1 MKVRDDAGRF
11 SKASIGA
18 SFLVKK
24 GRKMSEKVCE
34 CAAKTNRKVWDES
47 DNGFERKRLDFL
59 RDDPIAI
66 LRELERR
73 YTFII
78 PVRVETP
85 QDMQLAGELLG
96 RITNAYSYLAEVDAK
111 LAVYVKAA
119 KQNCVV
125 KPKGK
130 DETLEKI
137 QEYQSLKENYEMMV
151 LRKNA
156 VSRFVEIL
164 KQQYNCISRM
174 ITVKI
179 EINKEIKM
187 SEHR

>member
-1 MKVRDDAGRF
+1 MCENMAEKN
-11 SKASIGA
+11 
-18 SFLVKK
+18 
-24 GRKMSEKVCE
+24 RKMCE
-34 CAAKTNRKVWDES
+34 STTKTTEKVWDES
-47 DNGFERKRLDFL
+47 DNATERKRLDFL

-66 LRELERR
+66 LRELEKR

-78 PVRVETP
+78 PVRIETP
-85 QDMQLAGELLG
+85 QDMQFAGELLG

-119 KQNCVV
+119 KQNCIM

-130 DETLEKI
+130 DETVEKI
-137 QEYQSLKENYEMMV
+137 QEYQRLKDNYEMMA
-151 LRKNA
+151 LRRNA
-156 VSRFVEIL
+156 VSSFVEIL

>member
-1 MKVRDDAGRF
+1 MAEN
-11 SKASIGA
+11 S
-18 SFLVKK
+18 
-24 GRKMSEKVCE
+24 RKMCENTTKTCEKMW
-34 CAAKTNRKVWDES
+34 NES
-47 DNGFERKRLDFL
+47 GKESERKRLDFL

-73 YTFII
+73 YTFVI
-78 PVRVETP
+78 PVRIETP
-85 QDMQLAGELLG
+85 QDMQFAGELLV
-96 RITNAYSYLAEVDAK
+96 RITNAYSYLAEVNAK

-119 KQNCVV
+119 KQNCIV

-137 QEYQSLKENYEMMV
+137 QEYQQLKENYEMMV

-156 VSRFVEIL
+156 VSSFVEIL